1 MNPSI
6 AHRFHV
12 GAIGALI
19 VISLVNLNFQ
29 YGVEYPEGY
38 TGYRWFGMIYSV
50 VVVALLGVRLR
61 QLITQAVF
69 VSPQTDIERFA
80 VNAGYSLIG
89 LALVLL
95 LTGIIMYFVGGGLSS
110 TLFPQVAI
118 AGFWIGLACIELVK
132 AVGMP
137 HDNVILC
144 DTRGVIYAGRE
155 QGMNQ
160 WKSGHAVETDMRTLA
175 DALDG
180 ADVFFGLSA
189 KGAVNRKMVKSMA
202 KNPVIFAMAN
212 PDPETPETAPRN

>member
-118 AGFWIGLACIELVK
+118 AGFWIGLACIELVI
-132 AVGMP
+132 ANGRSAVIPPAERPSGTARFFVGM
-137 HDNVILC
+137 ILLL
-144 DTRGVIYAGRE
+144 AG
-155 QGMNQ
+155 
-160 WKSGHAVETDMRTLA
+160 
-175 DALDG
+175 
-180 ADVFFGLSA
+180 FGLGVSA
-189 KGAVNRKMVKSMA
+189 VFGFF
-202 KNPVIFAMAN
+202 FAALGH
-212 PDPETPETAPRN
+212 